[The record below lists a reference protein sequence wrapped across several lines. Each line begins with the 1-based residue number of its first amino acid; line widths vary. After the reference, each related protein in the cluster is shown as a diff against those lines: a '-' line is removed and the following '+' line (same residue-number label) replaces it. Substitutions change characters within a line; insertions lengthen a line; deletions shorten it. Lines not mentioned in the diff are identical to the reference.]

1 MTELRLEITGMGR
14 RGEAIA
20 AHDGGALDVPYAL
33 PGETVRA
40 AINGARARTVAIETA
55 SPDRIAP
62 FCKFFTRC
70 GGCQLQ
76 HWREEPYRQWKRGL
90 VVTALK
96 NRGLAATV
104 GELIDAHD
112 DGRRRVSLHVRRKGG
127 EVLAGFM
134 AARSHDLLDI
144 DRCPIL
150 VLALQ
155 SAMDIARAIGARLG
169 DCDVALTATD
179 TGIDGAVKVER
190 ELAGRALQGL
200 AQADLGLARL
210 TINGEPVATRATP
223 VVTMGR
229 AKVALPP
236 VSFLQATAAGEAG
249 LARLVIAAAGKARKI
264 ADLFCGLGP
273 FALRL
278 AETAQV
284 AAFDNDRQAI
294 AALDRARR
302 ETSGLKPLMAA
313 VRDLFREPLVTSEL
327 KDFDAVIL
335 DPPRAGAEAQARQLA
350 KSTVGTVIAV
360 SCDPASFA
368 RDAEILVRGG
378 YMLGAITPVDQ
389 FKWSSH
395 VEIAAVFRRDQ
406 SLARS
411 T

>member
-1 MTELRLEITGMGR
+1 MTERRIEISGMGR
-14 RGEAIA
+14 RGEGIA
-20 AHDGGALDVPYAL
+20 DGGSMFVPYAL

-40 AINGARARTVAIETA
+40 EVDGARARIVAIETA
-55 SPDRIAP
+55 SPDRVAP

-96 NRGLAATV
+96 NRGLDVPVA
-104 GELIDAHD
+104 ELIDAHG
-112 DGRRRVSLHVRRKGG
+112 DGRRRVSLHVRRKDGR
-127 EVLAGFM
+127 VLAGFM

-150 VLALQ
+150 VPGLQ
-155 SAMDIARAIGARLG
+155 GAMDIARAIGGRLG
-169 DCDVALTATD
+169 DCDVALTATG
-179 TGIDGAVKVER
+179 TGIDGSVKVDR
-190 ELAGRALQGL
+190 ELAARSLQGL
-200 AQADLGLARL
+200 AQADFGLARL
-210 TINGEPVATRATP
+210 TVNGDVLAIRATP

-236 VSFLQATAAGEAG
+236 VSFLQATAAGEAA

-264 ADLFCGLGP
+264 ADLFCGAGP

-284 AAFDNDRQAI
+284 TAFDSDRPAI

-302 ETSGLKPLMAA
+302 ETSGLKPVSATA
-313 VRDLFREPLVTSEL
+313 RDLFREPLVASEL
-327 KDFDAVIL
+327 KDFDAVVL

-350 KSTVGTVIAV
+350 KSAVKTVVAV

-378 YMLGAITPVDQ
+378 YRLGAVTPVDQ

-395 VEIAAVFRRDQ
+395 VETVAVFQ
-406 SLARS
+406 RS
-411 T
+411 PLR